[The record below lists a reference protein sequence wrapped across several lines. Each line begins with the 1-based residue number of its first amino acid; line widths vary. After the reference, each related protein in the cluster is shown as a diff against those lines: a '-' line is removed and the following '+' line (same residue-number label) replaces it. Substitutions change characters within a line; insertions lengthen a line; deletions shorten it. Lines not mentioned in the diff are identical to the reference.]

1 VRLDTI
7 QKMTLLANEVMKKV
21 RTVFLLRRL
30 AAPFVVCAAA
40 LAIVAS
46 TVSVGN
52 VIANM
57 PDLFDIQAVLKFFV
71 AAFAHTDIVIK
82 CALVAGLAF
91 FMVTLKGL
99 VESVRLSS
107 YEKA

>member
-1 VRLDTI
+1 
-7 QKMTLLANEVMKKV
+7 MKKV
-21 RTVFLLRRL
+21 RTIFLLRRI
-30 AAPFVVCAAA
+30 AAPFVVFVAASA
-40 LAIVAS
+40 MIAS

-57 PDLFDIQAVLKFFV
+57 PNLVDIRAVTSFFV

-91 FMVTLKGL
+91 LVMTLKGAI
-99 VESVRLSS
+99 ESLRLASS
-107 YEKA
+107 LERA